1 MCESVRDTRSEI
13 EWHLRRQELSESPSW
28 ACGPSLASE
37 RSSMDIVTSLVE
49 WVGDDSDYVFN
60 EHESIGVKE
69 GA

>member
-1 MCESVRDTRSEI
+1 MAFTEAGTFRVAFVGVC
-13 EWHLRRQELSESPSW
+13 
-28 ACGPSLASE
+28 PSLASE